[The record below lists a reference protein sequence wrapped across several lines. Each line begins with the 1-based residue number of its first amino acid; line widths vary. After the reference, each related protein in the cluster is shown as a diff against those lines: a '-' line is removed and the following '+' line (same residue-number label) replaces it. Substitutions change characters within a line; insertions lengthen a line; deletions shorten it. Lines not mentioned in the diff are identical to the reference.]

1 VKIRGLLCVVLLGCA
16 WRACPEAALTVG
28 ASGESS
34 LIDPVS
40 AGIEP
45 FLKGA
50 CSLTVP
56 LSDRASAL
64 ADAAVRLGYGWPG
77 QGLTWFGF
85 AAADISWRAGQF
97 FAMLGA
103 SATAEGDATG
113 SLPSLEAATDI
124 EISLDLSRLTLSFIP
139 TMRVRAGDEQGLGVD
154 GVLSSILAAGDAAV
168 VRARIQGGL
177 EWPEAG
183 LPEWFAGA
191 GLGASWYPGMPI
203 VASIDAAALRRV
215 SSNSTVVT
223 IDGAP
228 VTVPNADSYLEL
240 SVLPEISAQLGR
252 SLTLGLSVPT
262 VLRLMD
268 HGAVEG
274 GVLIA
279 QPEWLLT
286 CGPTATLRLEASPS
300 VSLKAT
306 LGGDLAFS
314 NSSFREKR
322 VAYLTLEAVLSL
334 AQPR

>member
-1 VKIRGLLCVVLLGCA
+1 MKIRGLLCIVLLGCSWQA
-16 WRACPEAALTVG
+16 FPEAALTVG
-28 ASGESS
+28 ASAESTR
-34 LIDPVS
+34 IDPVS

-50 CSLTVP
+50 CSLTAP

-64 ADAAVRLGYGWPG
+64 ADAAFRLGYGWPG

-85 AAADISWRAGQF
+85 AAADFSWRAGPL

-113 SLPSLEAATDI
+113 SLPSFEAATDV
-124 EISLDLSRLTLSFIP
+124 EVSLDLSHLTLSFIP
-139 TMRVRAGDEQGLGVD
+139 AVRVRAGDEQGLGVD

-168 VRARIQGGL
+168 ARIRIQGGL
-177 EWPEAG
+177 EWPVDG
-183 LPEWFAGA
+183 LPEWIAGA
-191 GLGASWYPGMPI
+191 GLGVSWYPGMPL

-215 SSNSTVVT
+215 SSNSSVET
-223 IDGAP
+223 IDGVP
-228 VTVPNADSYLEL
+228 ITVPNADSYMEL

-252 SLTLGLSVPT
+252 SLTLGLSAPIA
-262 VLRLMD
+262 LRLMD
-268 HGAVEG
+268 HGAVVA

-279 QPEWLLT
+279 EPEWLLT
-286 CGPTATLRLEASPS
+286 CGPMVSLRLEASPS

-322 VAYLTLEAVLSL
+322 VAYLTLEAVLSP
-334 AQPR
+334 APPH